1 MLTEERNE
9 KDMELWRNLFE
20 SEITYIQTRQEF
32 LKHSTNRVE
41 LIEKALHNPAERGTA
56 LRLIEYCTI
65 EECQI
70 LFDDLVNLAS
80 VYHSDIELVRKVIL
94 SLPKT
99 WLLANIENSAEP
111 LLKDGTDEEYRRLLE
126 LYIHIDEELTQKLV
140 NQALNHPDPDIQEVG
155 SDFQRYMWKSDRHP
169 ITQVDNC

>member
-9 KDMELWRNLFE
+9 KDMELWRKLFE
-20 SEITYIQTRQEF
+20 SEITYIQNRQEF
-32 LKHSTNRVE
+32 LNHSTNRVST
-41 LIEKALHNPAERGTA
+41 IEKALHNPAERGTA
-56 LRLIEYCTI
+56 LRLIEYCTT
-65 EECQI
+65 EERQS

-80 VYHSDIELVRKVIL
+80 VSHSHIEMTRQAIL

-99 WLLANIENSAEP
+99 WLLANIENSAKP

-140 NQALNHPDPDIQEVG
+140 SEALNHPDPDIQEVG
-155 SDFQRYMWKSDRHP
+155 SDFKRYMQKSDR
-169 ITQVDNC
+169 TFGLV

>member
-9 KDMELWRNLFE
+9 KDMELWRKLFE

-32 LKHSTNRVE
+32 LKHSTNRVAM
-41 LIEKALHNPAERGTA
+41 IEKALHNPAERGTA
-56 LRLIEYCTI
+56 LRLLEYFTI

-70 LFDDLVNLAS
+70 LFDNLVNLAS
-80 VYHSDIELVRKVIL
+80 VSQSDIELVRKVIL

-111 LLKDGTDEEYRRLLE
+111 LLNDGTDEEYRRLLE
-126 LYIHIDEELTQKLV
+126 LYIHIDEELTQRLV
-140 NQALNHPDPDIQEVG
+140 SQALHHADPDIQEVG
-155 SDFQRYMWKSDRHP
+155 TDFQKYVQKSDRHP
-169 ITQVDNC
+169 IAQVDNC